1 MNPDPLLFSP
11 DDAAWQMAVV
21 GFDHQRE
28 ALGNPDRRAHLERS
42 AGFGKITDR
51 AIDGG
56 AAAKRN
62 PARFQQ
68 PPPWCCSVLV
78 HQMDLR
84 LNRGVFD
91 GRGYYPVKVCSYLDT
106 TKGGGRHSAR
116 SIPSPSSG
124 PATRPRPPSL
134 DRIGRV
140 VEPRR
145 RGVAAHY
152 ELIDQCLVLGGE
164 AIVDR
169 PKVIVPLLLGARA
182 CDHG

>member
-51 AIDGG
+51 AINGG

-62 PARFQQ
+62 LARFQQ

-78 HQMDLR
+78 HQLDLR
-84 LNRGVFD
+84 LNTEVFD
-91 GRGYYPVKVCSYLDT
+91 RGGYYPVKVCSCPDT
-106 TKGGGRHSAR
+106 TKGGGSPQRCST
-116 SIPSPSSG
+116 PSSG

-145 RGVAAHY
+145 RGVAAHH
-152 ELIDQCLVLGGE
+152 ELIDQRLVLRCE

-169 PKVIVPLLLGARA
+169 LQVIVPLLLGARA